1 MSDTEAVEFPELQ
14 LVVGGGSIDVD
25 KAAAVLVGA
34 ALAALIGLRLSFP
47 KGR

>member
-1 MSDTEAVEFPELQ
+1 MSEAVSFPELSAS
-14 LVVGGGSIDVD
+14 LNIGGGAIDTD
-25 KAAAVLVGA
+25 KATAVLVGA

>member
-1 MSDTEAVEFPELQ
+1 MSDSEAVQFPELN
-14 LVVGGGSIDVD
+14 LSVGGGSVDVD
-25 KAAAVLVGA
+25 KATAILVGA

>member
-1 MSDTEAVEFPELQ
+1 MSDTEAVQFPELS
-14 LVVGGGSIDVD
+14 VAVGGGGIDVD
-25 KAAAVLVGA
+25 KATAVLVGA